1 MHCTMKPS
9 SGITAASAALL
20 GSMLLYGADAFAFAV
35 KDQSRLPGIEDA
47 AKPDGGL
54 GNAPLAP
61 LGPLSPK
68 EEEGMGAPPPA
79 GGATP
84 PAPSA
89 QPPAT
94 EEERPLEEAQDIPA
108 QQQVPLTEDAAKRA
122 IDAFIKLKADY
133 QDTDI
138 AEYETLEQ
146 FVAEAKEGP
155 ALEADI
161 KSFGF
166 ETVGDWNNTI
176 MSVSFAYA
184 AVATTQEQEIL
195 QELES
200 IRNDT
205 SLEEELK
212 KSLLESL
219 ESMLPSN
226 ENKDVVRKL
235 NEDKEWAEKLKML
248 AEEEAGGSEH

>member
-1 MHCTMKPS
+1 MKATP
-9 SGITAASAALL
+9 GTFAATAALL
-20 GSMLLYGADAFAFAV
+20 GGIITCAASVQAFAV
-35 KDQSRLPGIEDA
+35 KDQSRLPGLEDA
-47 AKPDGGL
+47 DKPDGGL
-54 GNAPLAP
+54 GNEPLAP

-68 EEEGMGAPPPA
+68 EEEGMGAPPAP
-79 GGATP
+79 GGAG
-84 PAPSA
+84 PAE

-94 EEERPLEEAQDIPA
+94 HEEKSGKEPEGLVAQE
-108 QQQVPLTEDAAKRA
+108 QVPLTEDAAKRA
-122 IDAFIKLKADY
+122 IDAFIRLKSTY

-166 ETVGDWNNTI
+166 QSVGEWNNTI

-200 IRNDT
+200 IRNDP
-205 SLEEELK
+205 SLEEDLRR
-212 KSLLESL
+212 SLVESL
-219 ESMLPSN
+219 ESMLPSSQ
-226 ENKDVVRKL
+226 NKDVVKKL
-235 NEDKEWAEKLKML
+235 NEDKIWADKLKML
-248 AEEEAGGSEH
+248 ADDEAGGSEH

>member
-1 MHCTMKPS
+1 MIAC
-9 SGITAASAALL
+9 AASVQ
-20 GSMLLYGADAFAFAV
+20 AFAV
-35 KDQSRLPGIEDA
+35 KDQSRLPGLEDA

-54 GNAPLAP
+54 GNEPLAP

-68 EEEGMGAPPPA
+68 EEEGMGAPPATDGA
-79 GGATP
+79 G
-84 PAPSA
+84 PSE

-94 EEERPLEEAQDIPA
+94 HEEKSGEEPEGLVAQE
-108 QQQVPLTEDAAKRA
+108 QVPLTEDAAKRA
-122 IDAFIKLKADY
+122 IDAFIKLKSAY

-166 ETVGDWNNTI
+166 QSVGEWNNTI

-200 IRNDT
+200 IRNDP
-205 SLEEELK
+205 SLEEDLR

-226 ENKDVVRKL
+226 ENKDVIKKL
-235 NEDKEWAEKLKML
+235 NEDKVWADKLKML
-248 AEEEAGGSEH
+248 ADDEAGGSEH

>member
-1 MHCTMKPS
+1 MQRNMKTS
-9 SGITAASAALL
+9 SSIFTVAAALF
-20 GSMLLYGADAFAFAV
+20 GGIVVCNTGVQAFAV
-35 KDQSRLPGIEDA
+35 KDQSRLQGMEDA
-47 AKPDGGL
+47 AKPDGSL
-54 GNAPLAP
+54 GSEPLAP

-68 EEEGMGAPPPA
+68 EEEGMGAPPST
-79 GGATP
+79 GSSEP
-84 PAPSA
+84 PASSGQPSETHE
-89 QPPAT
+89 Q
-94 EEERPLEEAQDIPA
+94 RLGEEAEGLAA
-108 QQQVPLTEDAAKRA
+108 QEQVPLTEDAAKRA
-122 IDAFIKLKADY
+122 IEAFIKLKSAY

-166 ETVGDWNNTI
+166 ESVGEWNNTI

-184 AVATTQEQEIL
+184 AVATTQEEEIL
-195 QELES
+195 QELEN

-205 SLEEELK
+205 SLEEEVR

-219 ESMLPSN
+219 EAMLPSN

-235 NEDKEWAEKLKML
+235 NEDNEWAEKLKML
-248 AEEEAGGSEH
+248 TEEEAGGSEH

>member
-1 MHCTMKPS
+1 MIAC
-9 SGITAASAALL
+9 AA
-20 GSMLLYGADAFAFAV
+20 GVQAFAV
-35 KDQSRLPGIEDA
+35 KDQSRLPGLEDA

-54 GNAPLAP
+54 GNEPLAP

-68 EEEGMGAPPPA
+68 EEEGMGAPPA
-79 GGATP
+79 TGGAG
-84 PAPSA
+84 PSE

-94 EEERPLEEAQDIPA
+94 HEEKSGEEPEGLAEQE
-108 QQQVPLTEDAAKRA
+108 QVPLTEDAAKRA
-122 IDAFIKLKADY
+122 IDAFIKLKSAY

-166 ETVGDWNNTI
+166 QSVGEWNNTI

-184 AVATTQEQEIL
+184 AVATTQEEC
-195 QELES
+195 
-200 IRNDT
+200 IRSRIAWMARSFFSFSYFNSLAFWTAT
-205 SLEEELK
+205 STSGAVMGLV
-212 KSLLESL
+212 SP
-219 ESMLPSN
+219 PST
-226 ENKDVVRKL
+226 
-235 NEDKEWAEKLKML
+235 A
-248 AEEEAGGSEH
+248 

>member
-1 MHCTMKPS
+1 MKPTP
-9 SGITAASAALL
+9 GIFAAAAALL
-20 GSMLLYGADAFAFAV
+20 GGVIAWAAGVQAFAV
-35 KDQSRLPGIEDA
+35 KDQSRLPGLEDA

-54 GNAPLAP
+54 GNEPLAP

-68 EEEGMGAPPPA
+68 EEEGMGAPP
-79 GGATP
+79 ATHEEKSGEEP
-84 PAPSA
+84 EGLAA
-89 QPPAT
+89 Q
-94 EEERPLEEAQDIPA
+94 E
-108 QQQVPLTEDAAKRA
+108 QVPLTVDAAKRA
-122 IDAFIKLKADY
+122 IDAFIKLKSAY

-166 ETVGDWNNTI
+166 QSVGEWNNTI

-200 IRNDT
+200 IRNDP

-212 KSLLESL
+212 RSLVQSL
-219 ESMLPSN
+219 ESMLPSSQ
-226 ENKDVVRKL
+226 NKDVVKKL
-235 NEDKEWAEKLKML
+235 NEDKVWAEKLKML
-248 AEEEAGGSEH
+248 ADDEAGGSEH

>member
-1 MHCTMKPS
+1 MKPTP
-9 SGITAASAALL
+9 GIFAAAAALL
-20 GSMLLYGADAFAFAV
+20 GGMIACAAGVQAFAV
-35 KDQSRLPGIEDA
+35 KDQSRLPGLEDA

-54 GNAPLAP
+54 GNEPLAP

-68 EEEGMGAPPPA
+68 EEEGMGAPPA
-79 GGATP
+79 TGGAG
-84 PAPSA
+84 PSE

-94 EEERPLEEAQDIPA
+94 HEEKSGEEPEGLAAQE
-108 QQQVPLTEDAAKRA
+108 QVPLTEDAAKRA
-122 IDAFIKLKADY
+122 IDAFIKLKSAY

-166 ETVGDWNNTI
+166 QSVGEWNNTI

-200 IRNDT
+200 IRNDP

-212 KSLLESL
+212 RSLVQSL
-219 ESMLPSN
+219 ESMLPSSQ
-226 ENKDVVRKL
+226 NKDVVKKL
-235 NEDKEWAEKLKML
+235 NEDKVWAEKLKML
-248 AEEEAGGSEH
+248 ADDEAGGSEH

>member
-1 MHCTMKPS
+1 MKARS
-9 SGITAASAALL
+9 RITAATAALVC
-20 GSMLLYGADAFAFAV
+20 GTLLCSTGALAFAV
-35 KDQSRLPGIEDA
+35 KDQGRLPGIGDA
-47 AKPDGGL
+47 AKPESGL
-54 GNAPLAP
+54 GSEPLAP

-68 EEEGMGAPPPA
+68 EEEGMGSPPASGGSEPAPPA
-79 GGATP
+79 AHP
-84 PAPSA
+84 PAANEEPSPEESDGLAA
-89 QPPAT
+89 QA
-94 EEERPLEEAQDIPA
+94 
-108 QQQVPLTEDAAKRA
+108 QVPLDEDAAKRA

-166 ETVGDWNNTI
+166 QSVGEWNNTI

-200 IRNDT
+200 IRADT
-205 SLEEELK
+205 SLEEDLK
-212 KSLLESL
+212 KSLVESL
-219 ESMLPSN
+219 EAMLPSQ